1 LKPFSTRKRR
11 CILAFAIGAFGLALG
26 LSLAP
31 PPVQAQPPARQ
42 AFQPTKFTQIKCD
55 ANGKPLALQKA
66 IVRYV
71 PAQANKG
78 NEGLSV
84 DLIGVIHIGDQ
95 KFYEQLNTVFK
106 DYDVVLYE
114 GVKGQPNNKLLAEAM
129 KTLLDYQK
137 PADQMDLVTQ
147 SKHINYTAANFVHA
161 DVSWDDWGKRI
172 QKVDD
177 WLTLS
182 LSLTADIY
190 NLAKASPGK
199 LPGVAP
205 KDPYQKKIQMA
216 EFHANQ
222 GDKALGKT
230 LYKLVIELRNDACME
245 ILDRQIATGKK
256 KIAIFYGSGHMLDF
270 ERRLLQDYGMQRQ
283 SVVWLNAWDL
293 TPKAVNSPIVP
304 KIAG

>member
-1 LKPFSTRKRR
+1 VGK
-11 CILAFAIGAFGLALG
+11 
-26 LSLAP
+26 
-31 PPVQAQPPARQ
+31 Q
-42 AFQPTKFTQIKCD
+42 AFQPTKFTQIKYD
-55 ANGKPLALQKA
+55 ADGKPLTLQKA

-84 DLIGVIHIGDQ
+84 DLIGVVHIGDQ

-106 DYDVVLYE
+106 DYDVVLFE
-114 GVKGQPNNKLLAEAM
+114 GVKGKPSNKLLAKAM

-147 SKHINYTAANFVHA
+147 SKHIDYTAANFVHA

-190 NLAKASPGK
+190 NLGKASPDK
-199 LPGVAP
+199 LPAVPA
-205 KDPYQKKIQMA
+205 KDPLQKKIQQA
-216 EFHANQ
+216 EFFAKDQ
-222 GDKALGKT
+222 GSQALGKT

-245 ILDRQIATGKK
+245 VLDRQLAAGKQ

-270 ERRLLQDYGMQRQ
+270 ERRLLQEYGMQRY
-283 SVVWLNAWDL
+283 SVVWLDAWDL
-293 TPKAVNSPIVP
+293 TPRAVTPPNTP